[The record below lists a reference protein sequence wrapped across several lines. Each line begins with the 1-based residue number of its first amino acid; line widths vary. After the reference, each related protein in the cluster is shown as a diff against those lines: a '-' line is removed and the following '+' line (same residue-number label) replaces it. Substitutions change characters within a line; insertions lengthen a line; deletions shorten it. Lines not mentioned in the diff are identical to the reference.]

1 MNDTLPNCWEITGC
15 GRENEGVNMEEFGEC
30 IASREKLGHSCL
42 AIAGT
47 LCGGEVQGSV
57 AQKIGFCT
65 SCGVHKLYNRSRGE
79 KGQEVIAMFP
89 EEESKYITLML
100 QNAKHSTD
108 PLAAVP
114 AALEPTEEVSIRPQT
129 ICYNNCKVD

>member
-1 MNDTLPNCWEITGC
+1 MSNNVPNCWEITGC
-15 GRENEGVNMEEFGEC
+15 GRENGGVMMEEFGEC
-30 IASREKLGHSCL
+30 VASVEGLGHSCW

-79 KGQEVIAMFP
+79 KGKSVIEKFP
-89 EEESKYITLML
+89 EEEARYVEMML
-100 QNAKHSTD
+100 KRSG
-108 PLAAVP
+108 
-114 AALEPTEEVSIRPQT
+114 IF
-129 ICYNNCKVD
+129 